1 MKYVNYNIT
10 DENGKSNCVIRSFCK
25 LFNKSYSNVYNEL
38 ITIQKELN
46 ADSFNDVEVFEE
58 YMKRH
63 NTNKV
68 DSSEIKVKDLV
79 LDDNNYVVFCYDK
92 NDFYHM
98 VPIMNNTIYDKN
110 EDCLGL
116 YVLGLYKNEKIKD
129 KFFYE
134 VPSIDR
140 KEDAIQYINEF
151 YANNSNINGAGGLH
165 RFLNDYEGWLKKL
178 EDDYTCVPNEDRV
191 PARTYFLVRE
201 SDNKIIGMSNIRLAL
216 NERLK
221 RSGGHIGYAI
231 RPSER
236 GKGLNKINLYLA
248 LKVCDEYNID
258 TVLMDADIKN
268 PASWKTMEALGGVR
282 AKEYYESLLNT
293 VVVDYNIDVKK
304 SLEEHKDYEEYV
316 SPKNVLDKSLGKTR

>member
-1 MKYVNYNIT
+1 MDKFYFEIPSIKREEEAFQYIQEFIEYNSIINGVGGLDNYN
-10 DENGKSNCVIRSFCK
+10 SF
-25 LFNKSYSNVYNEL
+25 
-38 ITIQKELN
+38 
-46 ADSFNDVEVFEE
+46 
-58 YMKRH
+58 
-63 NTNKV
+63 
-68 DSSEIKVKDLV
+68 
-79 LDDNNYVVFCYDK
+79 YD
-92 NDFYHM
+92 
-98 VPIMNNTIYDKN
+98 
-110 EDCLGL
+110 
-116 YVLGLYKNEKIKD
+116 YK
-129 KFFYE
+129 
-134 VPSIDR
+134 
-140 KEDAIQYINEF
+140 
-151 YANNSNINGAGGLH
+151 
-165 RFLNDYEGWLKKL
+165 GWLKKL
-178 EDDYTCVPNEDRV
+178 EEDYITIPSELRV
-191 PARTYFLVRE
+191 PSRTYFLIRE

-293 VVVDYNIDVKK
+293 VLVDYNIDVKK